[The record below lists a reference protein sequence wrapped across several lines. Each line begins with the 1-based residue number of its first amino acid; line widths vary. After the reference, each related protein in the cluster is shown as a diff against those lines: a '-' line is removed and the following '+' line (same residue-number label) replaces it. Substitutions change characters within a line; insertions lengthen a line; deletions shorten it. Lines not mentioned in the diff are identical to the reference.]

1 MRTVLR
7 WFALRNLLLFCC
19 AIGVVLLVLKGIG
32 VYHKINWV
40 QTADQY
46 YAQQNWIQAES
57 LYRRAQDNRY
67 LNYEEQHITSR
78 LQELAP
84 ISAWSDTVSNTA
96 SRLQA
101 ALDLNQFDTYLNV
114 YGEWTQAQQQQAEQN
129 DKYSNEYGKITQQ
142 YGMERLWQQGFTA
155 FRTRFEA
162 ALQSNLDN
170 RNYSDESAKWNLLRI
185 PSAYWL
191 KSDKGTDSN
200 NGNADS
206 ASSAASSSNGAAN
219 GTGNNSSA
227 SNDSA
232 KDSNG
237 STSQQAAAQAN
248 QLRKLFE
255 NYDTTKLK
263 RLASAGDFN
272 AFLTNA
278 SETWQAYQ
286 QHQYSGARWV
296 TALAEEGAQSVIAKD
311 IAAGQAER
319 FVSHAVSF
327 RTAAQQLNLS
337 SSSVLTM
344 IDNEVSSLQE
354 QAFTMTTNKQF
365 QQALDLYTALTPL
378 GDMTQ
383 NIARTKLAWAIDEP
397 VTLLQGSNASVSY
410 QHVMGGTNWS
420 AVPVYVVATDQN
432 NTLFFGKMD
441 NDGNANVWSGE
452 IAQTAAQIQALT
464 VDTQLSTIE
473 QPIVVVQSQSDVE
486 GSPLFSLYAVT
497 GGGLKAIASFVG
509 VSYEVQPD
517 RSIIVHQ
524 PIGGSV
530 GQVDIYTPDE
540 NGTYSKT
547 DSRMDGGSYTDV
559 AVSEIGAHLNQPIR
573 FTANI
578 VSLDDEGAIVNEGGT
593 YVRLK
598 GDLSFETGTFTVY
611 GQFDGEYEPFAPPDS
626 GLSGD
631 GNVTDGNSSA
641 PDGNSDV
648 GDGNNGTNGNPTPD
662 EQFEPDY
669 GLGDNP
675 LPGNTPG
682 MNINIPVVHV
692 DSIE

>member
-19 AIGVVLLVLKGIG
+19 AVGIVLLVLKGIG

-46 YAQQNWIQAES
+46 YTQQNWIQAES
-57 LYRRAQDNRY
+57 FYRQAQDNRY
-67 LNYEEQHITSR
+67 LSYEEQHIASR

-114 YGEWTQAQQQQAEQN
+114 YREWTQAQQQQAEQN

-142 YGMERLWQQGFTA
+142 YGMERLWQQGFSA
-155 FRTRFEA
+155 FRTRFEG

-191 KSDKGTDSN
+191 KSD
-200 NGNADS
+200 
-206 ASSAASSSNGAAN
+206 N
-219 GTGNNSSA
+219 GTGNSSSA
-227 SNDSA
+227 SNGSTQA
-232 KDSNG
+232 RNG
-237 STSQQAAAQAN
+237 SSSQQAAVQAN

-296 TALAEEGAQSVIAKD
+296 TSLAEEGAQSVIAKD

-337 SSSVLTM
+337 SSSVLTT

-383 NIARTKLAWAIDEP
+383 HIARTKLAWAIDEP

-410 QHVMGGTNWS
+410 QHVTGGTNWS

-441 NDGNANVWSGE
+441 NDGNASVWSGE
-452 IAQTAAQIQALT
+452 IGQTAAQIQSLA

-497 GGGLKAIASFVG
+497 GGGLKAIASFAG

-547 DSRMDGGSYTDV
+547 DSRMDGGQYTDI

-573 FTANI
+573 FTATI
-578 VSLDDEGAIVNEGGT
+578 VSVDDEGAIVNEGGT

-598 GDLSFETGTFTVY
+598 GNLSFETGTFIVY
-611 GQFDGEYEPFAPPDS
+611 GQFDGEYESFMPTDS
-626 GLSGD
+626 SLSGD

-641 PDGNSDV
+641 PDGNGDV
-648 GDGNNGTNGNPTPD
+648 GDGTNDINDTPAPD
-662 EQFEPDY
+662 EQFEPEY

>member
-1 MRTVLR
+1 MRTVFR
-7 WFALRNLLLFCC
+7 WFALRNLLLCCC
-19 AIGVVLLVLKGIG
+19 AVGVVLLVFKGIG

-46 YAQQNWIQAES
+46 YEQQNWIQAES
-57 LYRRAQDNRY
+57 FYRQAQENRY
-67 LNYEEQHITSR
+67 LEYEEQHVQSR

-101 ALDLNQFDTYLNV
+101 ALDLNQFDTYMDV
-114 YGEWTQAQQQQAEQN
+114 YAEWTQQQQQQATLN
-129 DKYSNEYGKITQQ
+129 DKYSNEYSKITKQ
-142 YGMERLWQQGFTA
+142 YGMEKLWKQGFSE
-155 FRTRFEA
+155 FRTRLETV
-162 ALQSNLDN
+162 LQTNLDN

-185 PSAYWL
+185 PAAYWS
-191 KSDKGTDSN
+191 KSDTATGIDD
-200 NGNADS
+200 GNASDV
-206 ASSAASSSNGAAN
+206 
-219 GTGNNSSA
+219 T
-227 SNDSA
+227 
-232 KDSNG
+232 
-237 STSQQAAAQAN
+237 STNVTASQQAAVQSN

-278 SETWQAYQ
+278 SQTWQAYQ
-286 QHQYSGARWV
+286 QHQYTGARWV
-296 TALAEEGAQSVIAKD
+296 TTLAEDGAQSVIAKD

-327 RTAAQQLNLS
+327 RSAAQQLNLS
-337 SSSVLTM
+337 SSSVLTT
-344 IDNEVSSLQE
+344 IDNEVASLQE

-365 QQALDLYTALTPL
+365 QQALDLYNALTQL

-397 VTLLQGSNASVSY
+397 VTILQGSNTSVAY
-410 QHVMGGTNWS
+410 QHVTGGTNGGIF
-420 AVPVYVVATDQN
+420 PVYVVATDQN
-432 NTLFFGKMD
+432 NKLFFGKMD
-441 NDGNANVWSGE
+441 NDGNASVWSGE
-452 IAQTAAQIQALT
+452 IGQTSAQIQSLA
-464 VDTQLSTIE
+464 VDTQLSTTE
-473 QPIVVVQSQSDVE
+473 QPIVVVQSESNIE

-497 GGGLKAIASFVG
+497 GAGLKAVASFAG
-509 VSYEVQPD
+509 VSYEVQAD

-524 PIGGSV
+524 PVGGNV

-540 NGTYSKT
+540 NGTYNKT
-547 DSRMDGGSYTDV
+547 DSQMDSEQYTDI

-573 FTANI
+573 FTGNI
-578 VSLDDEGAIVNEGGT
+578 VSVDDAGAIVNEGGT

-598 GDLSFETGTFTVY
+598 GDVSFETGTFTVY
-611 GQFDGEYEPFAPPDS
+611 GQFNGEYESFTAMDS
-626 GLSGD
+626 GLSGNGNGSD
-631 GNVTDGNSSA
+631 GNQSTPDGNGDIG
-641 PDGNSDV
+641 DGNSDN
-648 GDGNNGTNGNPTPD
+648 DGNTMPD